1 LWSFAAELS
10 IAQLLQRCCVSR
22 GEFKDQGVLS
32 HDVRIS
38 ARSGPN
44 LIGLRQHDRL
54 LVPDEEPSPGAH
66 LLTPRLGFA
75 HHGIYVGGGNVVH
88 YGGLAHYLPGGP
100 VEEVSL
106 ESFMHGHTLW
116 VRPHEA
122 VRFDSA
128 EVIRRARSRVG
139 EDCYRLLSNNCEH
152 FCEWCLHGEHRS
164 YQVDKVLVLPRHL
177 ARMVN
182 SVVEL
187 LPGRKLGPA
196 SRLRL
201 QRVRSRVPLMRVE
214 YRNTIPTTH

>member
-66 LLTPRLGFA
+66 LVTPRLGFA

-122 VRFDSA
+122 VRFDPA

-164 YQVDKVLVLPRHL
+164 YQVEKVLVLPRHL

-196 SRLRL
+196 SRLWL
-201 QRVRSRVPLMRVE
+201 VRSRVPLMRVE